1 MTSAVRL
8 RLMSLDD
15 LDAVLAI
22 EITAF
27 PTPWSKSAFLSH
39 LDHPEFAYYVVAL
52 MDEVVVGYSG
62 LFFGGGYGQI
72 TNVAVHADYRRQGVA
87 SRLLLQMLSHA
98 VDIGLTALSLEV
110 RVSNVSAQRLYERF
124 GFRSVGVRK
133 NYYVEIGEDAYVM
146 CLFNSSG
153 RETRKRLA
161 TFVQE
166 MELDYG

>member
-1 MTSAVRL
+1 MCS
-8 RLMSLDD
+8 DD

-22 EITAF
+22 ELASF
-27 PTPWSKSAFLSH
+27 PTPWSRSAFLSH
-39 LDHPEFAYYVVAL
+39 LQHPEFAYYIVAL
-52 MDEVVVGYSG
+52 MDEEVVGYSG

-72 TNVAVHADYRRQGVA
+72 TNVAVRTDYRRQGVA

-98 VDIGLTALSLEV
+98 VDIGMTALSLEV
-110 RVSNVSAQRLYERF
+110 RASNESAQRLYERF

-153 RETRKRLA
+153 RETRKKLA
-161 TFVQE
+161 NVARE
-166 MELDYG
+166 MEQRHG